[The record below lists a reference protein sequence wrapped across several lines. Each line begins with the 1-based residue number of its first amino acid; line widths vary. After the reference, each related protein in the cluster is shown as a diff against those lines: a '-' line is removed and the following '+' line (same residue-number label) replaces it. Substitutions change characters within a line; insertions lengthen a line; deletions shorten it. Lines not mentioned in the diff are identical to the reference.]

1 MTVSAQVNHLLRHV
15 SGLPVDPFVLAHT
28 IGLDVVHARK
38 GPDFYNPQMKMVS
51 VQQDQSETIQRFSA
65 AFLLAHHALSL
76 GAVQVDANTFK
87 SSNSDPNQRRAL
99 QFALELLVPTIAL
112 RSAVEDKGVT
122 DLDQLAKIFRV
133 SSAAL
138 SVRLRQLDLVQ
149 SSGLSFSL

>member
-1 MTVSAQVNHLLRHV
+1 M
-15 SGLPVDPFVLAHT
+15 
-28 IGLDVVHARK
+28 
-38 GPDFYNPQMKMVS
+38 
-51 VQQDQSETIQRFSA
+51 
-65 AFLLAHHALSL
+65 
-76 GAVQVDANTFK
+76 
-87 SSNSDPNQRRAL
+87 
-99 QFALELLVPTIAL
+99 PTIAL